1 MDFSKNTIKHNFTS
15 QLATVV
21 IEDVRCIHNRRWPEK
36 FETFKYL
43 PNSLKMTAHLLFYY
57 NFTVGVQNTYKRP
70 YSLYKSIFVNNLYQ
84 YNSKA
89 SSQQRA
95 F

>member
-1 MDFSKNTIKHNFTS
+1 
-15 QLATVV
+15 
-21 IEDVRCIHNRRWPEK
+21 
-36 FETFKYL
+36 
-43 PNSLKMTAHLLFYY
+43 MTAHLLFYY

-70 YSLYKSIFVNNLYQ
+70 ISSYKSIFVNKLYK